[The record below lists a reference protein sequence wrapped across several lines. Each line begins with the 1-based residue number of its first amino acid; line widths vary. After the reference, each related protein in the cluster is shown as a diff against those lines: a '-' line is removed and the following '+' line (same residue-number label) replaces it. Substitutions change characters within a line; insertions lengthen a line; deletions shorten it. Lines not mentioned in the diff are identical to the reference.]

1 MRNYKIYL
9 YITLGTTIFFLI
21 IAFFATPYFIKN
33 TTITLLDSEISAAK
47 AETTQIAV
55 VFSEGQISKTDKE
68 KTIQGI
74 QEAITN
80 THREDVYLSLINWSG
95 KIVSHPD
102 LTLIGTKIPDQD
114 NSTSSI
120 ETVLSGED
128 LYKLIKNSKK
138 DISLTINDDIIYMLS
153 IPNTDLIVTAYI
165 NRKNIQLRIK
175 ETRTLFNTGFL
186 IIGLFT
192 LLFVLA
198 IIRYISSYYEEQLAL
213 KTSTIE
219 DSVLSLSKLNTS
231 LENYQKNILEIRETQ
246 EFNSNVSKKESADD
260 VIETQEKSKQR
271 LLTYVRNELLSIS
284 TDDISYIYVD
294 NSITYVIKKDGRRST
309 TNDSLDQIYSSL
321 DQGLFFRANR
331 QIIVAIHAIEK
342 ITKFGNSALKIQT
355 NPESEIEI
363 IIGKNKAASFK
374 QWLDL

>member
-74 QEAITN
+74 QKAITN

-120 ETVLSGED
+120 ETIMSGED

-165 NRKNIQLRIK
+165 NRKNLQLRIK

-246 EFNSNVSKKESADD
+246 ELNSNVSKKESGDD

>member
-120 ETVLSGED
+120 ETVMSGED

>member
-74 QEAITN
+74 QKAITN

-102 LTLIGTKIPDQD
+102 LTLIGAKIPDQD
-114 NSTSSI
+114 NNTSSI
-120 ETVLSGED
+120 ETIMSGED

-246 EFNSNVSKKESADD
+246 ELNSNVSKKESGDD
-260 VIETQEKSKQR
+260 VIDTQEKSKQR